1 MRNGVVSGFAGDTL
15 GPLRGYNETLEMSVG
30 EFPINQYFIGV
41 LAPRDPDDANLVGGG
56 DEALS
61 PLGSEKGKSTGSA
74 EDAEDGGVSGQA
86 GDGFLPK
93 IDPHRPP
100 NNMGMSFTC
109 VHQGERPSFEVAIT
123 YATYHHQ
130 SSGSKHE
137 WHRKPRAIHFTS
149 DELYKTLS
157 SSTRGMVFF
166 FCKNPND
173 GELSMN
179 TTNGETALWVN
190 IRPALKTNETIITL
204 MLVNHLERGD
214 KKPWDNEYNQV
225 LVHQP
230 EIRVAFT
237 EGTAFPEPT
246 GLPQL
251 DEYSSEQEYEVRLD
265 EFRYASRSQK
275 GRGHLCSVTWGEF
288 DPQRMSSAQMQDL
301 LVSYSSNGPEE
312 DLARAPPFFWTD
324 GQHPA
329 LAAVHDR
336 FRQPDIRTEYL
347 PMVVLPAPEM
357 DPDDKRY
364 WEECPTAETLSSA
377 FTPTEMERQLL
388 PLVKGYEKWIQGE
401 LAAAPSSVVQKAQ
414 AALERMNDGMD
425 ILLNDDTAR
434 EAFNIANRAIH
445 LSNQWRNPN
454 RDFRWRKFQLAF
466 ALASVESLTN
476 VDSPNR
482 DALDLLWVATGG
494 GKTEAYLLLMAYAIV
509 HRRLQSKHGQNQAQ
523 WHGVDVITRYTLRL
537 LTIQQSRRTLGTV
550 TALEY
555 LRNTGW
561 SPDADADHRGEPFSD
576 QPVSLGLWV
585 GTSLTPNQLG
595 KEGRPFRREDQ
606 ARRADALRV
615 LRHGQGLT
623 DSQLSKFPE
632 PAQILSCPAC
642 SSDLAYP
649 TNSTIKAPINNIHWV
664 CYSRDI
670 AHIDIVSIC
679 QAQPHVNSA
688 TVHTHSL
695 DIITL
700 TLDTDGLMGNEAT
713 VIGLWDAVISGVRGR
728 GGQLFNKAMR
738 PGRPGYFP
746 RKHLD
751 RRRNTSNVV
760 DFVIHCPN
768 PMCNLNHKPWS
779 GAMPAG
785 VRSGYSKPNSQIVYA
800 VEGWMDNKGGD
811 VHRGMPIP
819 AYTVDEQIYQKCPSI
834 VVSTVD
840 KFAQLPRQSTG
851 RIGQLFGA
859 VGSYHQDTGFERSNE
874 PSSVLISNF
883 STQGGLLPP
892 NLIVQDELHLIE
904 GPLGSMVG
912 FYETVIDKLMSEHP
926 HLEHY
931 KPKYVASSATI
942 NRGEEQVQ
950 CLFNRTT
957 NLFPPKGITWKD
969 RGFIVEKDDEHP
981 SSRGDD
987 KGRLFLGIC
996 PIGQSALAAQRD
1008 MFSSLLVHG
1017 YRAFDMADNAASDRY
1032 WTLVGYY
1039 NSVRELA
1046 GARTL
1051 LDFEVQQS
1059 IDRVLASRSLPPLT
1073 ITRPDMGRIVEL
1085 SGRMESSHL
1094 PLVLNNL
1101 ETRKR
1106 GDDGATDVLL
1116 STSMFGTGVDVDRI
1130 NLMMVTGQPKST
1142 AQYIQAAG
1150 RVGRQNGGLIITN
1163 LRNSRPRDLDHYE
1176 RFVGYHAQI
1185 NRYVEAVTIRP
1196 FAVPVLERAAGAVQ
1210 IAYLRN
1216 SRNVGLNPVGAEWW
1230 PPEGAHAFSPTT
1242 SLNGDIN
1249 SAMDMIV
1256 SRHDQQI
1263 SERQILDSPPNFIRS
1278 TLLEPAWDV
1287 WRAYCTNADAVNQE
1301 LRWQRWDTREQQG
1314 VAIRWSVMANEPQ
1327 VEDDQDLA
1335 VFSNEHQTPMSMRTT
1350 DGEIPVRTRGEN

>member
-1 MRNGVVSGFAGDTL
+1 MRNSMVTGFSEDTL
-15 GPLRGYNETLEMSVG
+15 GPLNGYSEIIKMSEG

-41 LAPRDPDDANLVGGG
+41 LAPQDPDDATLVVGG
-56 DEALS
+56 DEVLS
-61 PLGSEKGKSTGSA
+61 PLGLEKGKSTSSS
-74 EDAEDGGVSGQA
+74 EDAEDGGVSAQP
-86 GDGFLPK
+86 GDGFIPK

-109 VHQGERPSFEVAIT
+109 VHQGKLPSFEVAVT
-123 YATYHHQ
+123 YAMYHHQ
-130 SSGSKHE
+130 SNGSTQE
-137 WHRKPRAIHFTS
+137 WHRKPRAIHFTA
-149 DELYKTLS
+149 DEIYKALS
-157 SSTRGMVFF
+157 SSSNGMIYFS
-166 FCKNPND
+166 CKDPMNGD
-173 GELSMN
+173 LLMN
-179 TTNGETALWVN
+179 TTGGETALWVN
-190 IRPALKTNETIITL
+190 IRPALKTSETIVTL
-204 MLVNHLERGD
+204 MLVNNLNSEGKKSWD
-214 KKPWDNEYNQV
+214 KEYNK
-225 LVHQP
+225 LLIHQP
-230 EIRVAFT
+230 EIRVVFS
-237 EGTAFPEPT
+237 EGTAFPDPM
-246 GLPQL
+246 GLPQM
-251 DEYSSEQEYEVRLD
+251 EECSSEQEYEVRLD
-265 EFRYASRSQK
+265 EFRYANRSQR

-288 DPQRMSSAQMQDL
+288 DPQRMSAAQKQDL
-301 LVSYSSNGPEE
+301 LVTHSSNGQDD
-312 DLARAPPFFWTD
+312 DLAKKPPFFWTD

-329 LAAVHDR
+329 IAAALDR
-336 FRQPDIRTEYL
+336 FTQPDIRTEYL
-347 PMVVLPAPEM
+347 PMIVLPAPEM
-357 DPDDKRY
+357 DPKDIRY
-364 WEECPTAETLSSA
+364 WEECPTAEALSTA
-377 FTPTEMERQLL
+377 FSPTDINAKLL
-388 PLVKGYEKWIQGE
+388 PLVNGYEKWIQGE
-401 LAAAPSSVVQKAQ
+401 LAGAPSSVVQKAHD
-414 AALERMNDGMD
+414 ALERMTDGMN
-425 ILLNDDTAR
+425 ILLTDATAR

-445 LSNQWRNPN
+445 LSNQWKNPN
-454 RDFRWRKFQLAF
+454 WDFRWRKFQLAF

-509 HRRLQSKHGQNQAQ
+509 HRRLQFKHGQSQSQ

-555 LRNTGW
+555 LRNMGW
-561 SPDADADHRGEPFSD
+561 SPDTNKDHHSEPFSS

-585 GTSLTPNQLG
+585 GTSLTPNRLG
-595 KEGRPFRREDQ
+595 VEGNPFGKDNQPRDGN
-606 ARRADALRV
+606 ALRV
-615 LRHGQGLT
+615 LRWGHNLT

-642 SSDLAYP
+642 NSDLAYP
-649 TNSTIKAPINNIHWV
+649 TNSTIKAPINTIHWV
-664 CYSRDI
+664 CFSKNI
-670 AHIDIVSIC
+670 TQQNIISIC
-679 QAQPHVNSA
+679 QAQTNVNSA
-688 TVHTHSL
+688 TVHTHQQ

-700 TLDTDGLMGNEAT
+700 SLNTDGLMGNEAT
-713 VIGLWDAVISGVRGR
+713 VRELWDAIHTGIQAN
-728 GGQLFNKAMR
+728 GGMLFNRAIR

-746 RKHLD
+746 RSHWNPK
-751 RRRNTSNVV
+751 RKVSKTV

-768 PMCNLNHKPWS
+768 PTCDLNRRVWQ

-785 VRSGYSKPNSQIVYA
+785 VRSGVAKPNSQTVYA
-800 VEGWMDNKGGD
+800 CDGWKDSSDGD

-851 RIGQLFGA
+851 KIGQLFGA
-859 VGSYHQDTGFERSNE
+859 VGSYHQDTGFERSSE
-874 PSSVLISNF
+874 PSTEFISNF
-883 STQGGLLPP
+883 SAQRGLKPP

-926 HLEHY
+926 SLENY

-969 RGFIVEKDDEHP
+969 RGFIVERDDEHP
-981 SSRGDD
+981 SSRGDE

-1017 YRAFDMADNAASDRY
+1017 YRAFDTTNNTASDRY

-1059 IDRVLASRSLPPLT
+1059 IERVIASRSLPSLT

-1101 ETRKR
+1101 ETRRR

-1216 SRNVGLNPVGAEWW
+1216 SRNVGLNPVGVEWW
-1230 PPEGAHAFSPTT
+1230 GRDGAHAFSPTT
-1242 SLNGDIN
+1242 TLNADIN
-1249 SAMDMIV
+1249 AAMDLIV
-1256 SRHDQQI
+1256 DRHNQQI
-1263 SERQILDSPPNFIRS
+1263 VERQILDSPPNFIRS
-1278 TLLEPAWDV
+1278 TLLEPKWDE
-1287 WRAYCTNADAVNQE
+1287 WRAYCSNADAQNQE
-1301 LRWQRWDTREQQG
+1301 LRWQRRDTREQEG
-1314 VAIRWSVMANEPQ
+1314 VPIRWSVMANEPQ
-1327 VEDDQDLA
+1327 VEDDQDKA
-1335 VFSNEHQTPMSMRTT
+1335 VFSNEQQTPMSMRTT